1 MGHELKTTRLRL
13 EPCRME
19 DLERTHALWT
29 DEHVRRFLFD
39 DRLISLAEARSFIEA
54 SLENFKRYG
63 YGLWLVL
70 TRDSDQL
77 VGFAGL
83 LRSDEE
89 APNLIYGIHPDF
101 AGQGY
106 ATEAA
111 GRVLSYALESLGLSK
126 VKADVDEPN
135 VESVHVLEKLNL
147 KRVNSAVV
155 GGRPLLYFER
165 LGLGERVAW
174 DETWRSRP
182 LCQLVSPVQ
191 IDVAPILNHTFGEV
205 THVDIAA
212 DPPQFADS
220 GWRRDDL
227 CPVCGNTT
235 PVDSRIAV
243 TIYPYFATGFSYGL
257 CAWAHPSCLAAC
269 KEIAGPAPIPW

>member
-1 MGHELKTTRLRL
+1 MGLELKTSRLRL
-13 EPCRME
+13 EPCRIE
-19 DLERTHALWT
+19 HIQRTHALWT
-29 DEHVRRFLFD
+29 NERVRRFLFD
-39 DRLISLAEARSFIEA
+39 DRLISLAEAHSFIEA
-54 SLENFKRYG
+54 SLANFKRYG
-63 YGLWLVL
+63 YGLWLIL
-70 TRDSDQL
+70 ARDSDQL

-101 AGQGY
+101 AGRGY

-111 GRVLSYALESLGLSK
+111 GRVLSYALESLALSK

-135 VESVHVLEKLNL
+135 VESVRVLEKL
-147 KRVNSAVV
+147 KMERVNRVVV

-165 LGLGERVAW
+165 LGLGERVEW
-174 DETWRSRP
+174 DVVWRSRP
-182 LCQLVSPVQ
+182 LRQLVSPVQ
-191 IDVAPILNHTFGEV
+191 IDVAPIPNHTFGEV

-235 PVDSRIAV
+235 LVESRIAV
-243 TIYPYFATGFSYGL
+243 TIYPYFATGFSYGI
-257 CAWAHPSCLAAC
+257 CAWAHRSCLAAC